1 MPNSRDHVILLSGAV
16 CLMEQKDQ
24 KVGEGR
30 AGQGRELKGRGGEG
44 CCEKGTAVNERKD
57 DKNRSCQN
65 QKEMLHKT
73 KHWSLERTWTFHPSG
88 KAICAE
94 GSRDAGKPHGAHQP
108 GESAPGW
115 LVLPYSPFDQETH
128 NSATF
133 CDVENV
139 LDLTLVKWRSSLTE
153 EEEEDK
159 EDPLC

>member
-1 MPNSRDHVILLSGAV
+1 MCRDDLVKILQITVPNSRDHVILLSGAV

-73 KHWSLERTWTFHPSG
+73 KHWSLERT
-88 KAICAE
+88 
-94 GSRDAGKPHGAHQP
+94 
-108 GESAPGW
+108 
-115 LVLPYSPFDQETH
+115 
-128 NSATF
+128 
-133 CDVENV
+133 
-139 LDLTLVKWRSSLTE
+139 
-153 EEEEDK
+153 
-159 EDPLC
+159 